1 MPRGKLPA
9 YSAVSERALAVDWLL
24 VNITSSVRSKDASQ
38 PLGCSST
45 LRQRNAP
52 KPNGACLSA
61 RIPALSPMLCGL
73 CTPLSALGLC
83 GTQFCRHSSDIS
95 CCSFRLVNPELPLTP
110 HGCLP
115 SCFYTHSSMA
125 EPLAYSLSLSSACSR
140 GIWMKMTA
148 SLLPNRCLING
159 TMLDFY
165 CLIQPLGN

>member
-1 MPRGKLPA
+1 MPPSLMGP
-9 YSAVSERALAVDWLL
+9 
-24 VNITSSVRSKDASQ
+24 
-38 PLGCSST
+38 
-45 LRQRNAP
+45 
-52 KPNGACLSA
+52 ACLPGSLLFLPCSVGSA
-61 RIPALSPMLCGL
+61 
-73 CTPLSALGLC
+73 PLFQLLACVVPS
-83 GTQFCRHSSDIS
+83 FCRHSSDIS

-165 CLIQPLGN
+165 CLIQPLGNQLERKEGSFWLLMPWAYGGMGSMQPRRNSHLTVSAQCVSTFLML